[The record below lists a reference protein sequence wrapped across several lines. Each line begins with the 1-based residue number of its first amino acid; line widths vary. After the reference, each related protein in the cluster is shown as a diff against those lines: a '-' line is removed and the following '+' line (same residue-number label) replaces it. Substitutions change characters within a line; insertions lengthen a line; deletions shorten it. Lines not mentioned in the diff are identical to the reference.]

1 VIPAG
6 FDVTVPLPVPAMPTV
21 SVYWLSVKVA
31 VTRLAAVIET
41 AQVPV
46 PLQPPPDHPAN
57 VEPVL
62 ALAVR
67 VTLVR

>member
-1 VIPAG
+1 
-6 FDVTVPLPVPAMPTV
+6 MPTV

-31 VTRLAAVIET
+31 VTRLAAIET
-41 AQVPV
+41 VQVPA

-67 VTLVR
+67 VTLVG

>member
-1 VIPAG
+1 LIPAG
-6 FDVTVPLPVPAMPTV
+6 LDVTVPVPLPAALTV
-21 SVYWLSVKVA
+21 SVCWSSTKVA
-31 VTRLAAVIET
+31 VTALSAAIET
-41 AQVPV
+41 VQVPA

-67 VTLVR
+67 VTLVG

>member
-1 VIPAG
+1 
-6 FDVTVPLPVPAMPTV
+6 MPTV

-31 VTRLAAVIET
+31 VTRLAAIIET